1 MQKEWYKITNKASD
15 IADVYLFND
24 IGTFGIT
31 AQSFIDE
38 IKEYENKELNIH
50 INSLGGEVFEGMA
63 IYSIIQRR
71 KAKTTVYIEGI
82 AASIASVIALAG
94 DEIIMSENSLLM
106 IHNAW
111 GGTQGDAKDM
121 RKQADVLDKIT
132 NEIAEVYVKK
142 TRMPYSQI
150 EEMMNE
156 ETWLT
161 AEEAVALGFV
171 DSISEPIKVAAKY
184 DVSRFKNI
192 TNKKVE
198 RILSLTEKKKI
209 KMTEELKTW
218 FNSKVDEIIAK
229 VKDSD
234 NSVETAENVEVEVKL
249 ADNEEIMNKISEF
262 ESTISNLNNSVA
274 DLEGEKETL
283 TEEVSRLTALLNK
296 AEAVGTEVKT
306 EGDPTVIAKEEV
318 VDGNTLFF
326 NGVADA
332 LKSTFVR

>member
-82 AASIASVIALAG
+82 AASIASVIALAA
-94 DEIIMSENSLLM
+94 DEVIMSENSLLM

-306 EGDPTVIAKEEV
+306 EEDPAVIAKEEV
-318 VDGNTLFF
+318 VDGNALFF

>member
-1 MQKEWYKITNKASD
+1 MRKEWYKIQNNSSE

-31 AQSFIDE
+31 AQNFIDE
-38 IKEYENKELNIH
+38 IKEYDNQELNIH

-63 IYSIIQRR
+63 IYSVIQRR

-82 AASIASVIALAG
+82 AASIASVVALAA
-94 DEIIMSENSLLM
+94 DEVVMSENSLLM

-111 GGTQGDAKDM
+111 GGSQGDAKDM

-142 TRMPYSQI
+142 TQIPYNEI
-150 EEMMNE
+150 IRMMNE

-161 AEEAVALGFV
+161 AEEAVALRFV

-184 DVSRFKNI
+184 DVSKYKNI

-198 RILSLTEKKKI
+198 QILSLTKNRKI
-209 KMTEELKTW
+209 KMTEELKSW
-218 FNSKVDEIIAK
+218 FNSKVEEIIAK
-229 VKDSD
+229 VKNDG
-234 NSVETAENVEVEVKL
+234 NETLETAEVVEVEVTL
-249 ADNEEIMNKISEF
+249 ADNEEIINKFSDLDG
-262 ESTISNLNNSVA
+262 TISTLNNSIT

-283 TEEVSRLTALLNK
+283 TEELNRLNALVSKSEAKGTDASTDEDPSVVENKVEDANSKFFEAL
-296 AEAVGTEVKT
+296 A
-306 EGDPTVIAKEEV
+306 AKI
-318 VDGNTLFF
+318 
-326 NGVADA
+326 
-332 LKSTFVR
+332 K

>member
-1 MQKEWYKITNKASD
+1 MRKEWYKIKNNASEVS
-15 IADVYLFND
+15 DVYLFND

-38 IKEYENKELNIH
+38 IKEYDNQELNIH
-50 INSLGGEVFEGMA
+50 INSLGGQVFEGMA

-82 AASIASVIALAG
+82 AASIASVIALAA
-94 DEIIMSENSLLM
+94 DEVIMSENSLLM

-142 TRMPYSQI
+142 TKMPYNEI
-150 EEMMNE
+150 IEMMNE

-198 RILSLTEKKKI
+198 KVLSLTNKKST
-209 KMTEELKTW
+209 KMTEELKSW

-229 VKDSD
+229 VKDSKE
-234 NSVETAENVEVEVKL
+234 SLETAENVEVEVKL
-249 ADNEEIMNKISEF
+249 ADNEEVMNKFSEL
-262 ESTISNLNNSVA
+262 EATITTLNNSIA

-283 TEEVSRLTALLNK
+283 TEEVNRVNALLSKSEAKGTDTSTDSDPIVVENK
-296 AEAVGTEVKT
+296 VEDANSK
-306 EGDPTVIAKEEV
+306 
-318 VDGNTLFF
+318 FF
-326 NGVADA
+326 DSLAA
-332 LKSTFVR
+332 RLK

>member
-82 AASIASVIALAG
+82 AASIASVIALAA
-94 DEIIMSENSLLM
+94 DEVIMSENSLLM

-262 ESTISNLNNSVA
+262 ESTISNLNNSVT

-318 VDGNTLFF
+318 VDGNALFF

>member
-1 MQKEWYKITNKASD
+1 MQKEWYKIKNNASETS
-15 IADVYLFND
+15 DVYLFND

-38 IKEYENKELNIH
+38 IKEYDNKELNIH

-82 AASIASVIALAG
+82 AASIASVIALAA
-94 DEIIMSENSLLM
+94 DEVIMSENSLLM

-111 GGTQGDAKDM
+111 GGTQGDARDM

-142 TRMPYSQI
+142 TKIPYDKVI
-150 EEMMNE
+150 EMMNE

-161 AEEAVALGFV
+161 AKEAVALGFV
-171 DSISEPIKVAAKY
+171 NSISEPIKVAAKY

-192 TNKKVE
+192 TNKKVDT
-198 RILSLTEKKKI
+198 ILSLTEKKKI

-229 VKDSD
+229 VKTDGSETREA
-234 NSVETAENVEVEVKL
+234 VESVEVEVKL
-249 ADNEEIMNKISEF
+249 TDNEDVMNKFSDLEG
-262 ESTISNLNNSVA
+262 TILTLNNSIIE
-274 DLEGEKETL
+274 LEGEKETL
-283 TEEVSRLTALLNK
+283 SVEINRVNALLSKSEATGTDTSTDSDPAVVENK
-296 AEAVGTEVKT
+296 VEDA
-306 EGDPTVIAKEEV
+306 
-318 VDGNTLFF
+318 NSNFF
-326 NGVADA
+326 DNLASRI
-332 LKSTFVR
+332 K

>member
-1 MQKEWYKITNKASD
+1 MQKEWYKIKNNASD
-15 IADVYLFND
+15 ISDVYLFND

-38 IKEYENKELNIH
+38 IKEYENQELNIH

-82 AASIASVIALAG
+82 AASIASVIALAA
-94 DEIIMSENSLLM
+94 DEVIMSDNSLLM

-142 TRMPYSQI
+142 TRLPYNEI
-150 EEMMNE
+150 IEMMSE

-192 TNKKVE
+192 TNKKME
-198 RILSLTEKKKI
+198 KILSLTEKKKI
-209 KMTEELKTW
+209 KMTEELKNW

-229 VKDSD
+229 VKDGD
-234 NSVETAENVEVEVKL
+234 NTVETAENVEVEVKL

-262 ESTISNLNNSVA
+262 ESTISTLNNSVA
-274 DLEGEKETL
+274 ELEGEKETL
-283 TEEVSRLTALLNK
+283 TEEVNRITALLNK

-306 EGDPTVIAKEEV
+306 EGDPAVITKEEV
-318 VDGNTLFF
+318 LDDNAMFF

-332 LKSTFVR
+332 LKHTFVR

>member
-82 AASIASVIALAG
+82 AASIASVIALAA
-94 DEIIMSENSLLM
+94 DEVIMSENSLLM

-229 VKDSD
+229 VKDGD

-306 EGDPTVIAKEEV
+306 EGDPAVIAKEEV
-318 VDGNTLFF
+318 VDGNALFF

>member
-1 MQKEWYKITNKASD
+1 MQKEWYKIKNKSSEVSD
-15 IADVYLFND
+15 IYLFND

-38 IKEYENKELNIH
+38 IKQYEDRELNIH

-71 KAKTTVYIEGI
+71 TSKTTVYIEGI
-82 AASIASVIALAG
+82 AASIASVIALAA
-94 DEIIMSENSLLM
+94 DEVIMSENSLLM

-111 GGTQGDAKDM
+111 GGTQGEAKDM
-121 RKQADVLDKIT
+121 RKQAEILEKIT

-142 TRMPYSQI
+142 TKIPYNEI
-150 EEMMNE
+150 VEMMDE

-184 DVSRFKNI
+184 DVSKYKNI

-198 RILSLTEKKKI
+198 QILSLTKKREI

-218 FNSKVDEIIAK
+218 FNSKVEEIIAK
-229 VKDSD
+229 VKDSKD
-234 NSVETAENVEVEVKL
+234 VETAESVEVEVTL
-249 ADNEEIMNKISEF
+249 ADNEEIMNKFSDLDGKV
-262 ESTISNLNNSVA
+262 SSLNNSIA
-274 DLEGEKETL
+274 ELEGEKETL
-283 TEEVSRLTALLNK
+283 ITEVARMNALLSKSDAKGTNAVADGDPSIIEEV
-296 AEAVGTEVKT
+296 EVK
-306 EGDPTVIAKEEV
+306 DSNSK
-318 VDGNTLFF
+318 FF
-326 NGVADA
+326 ENLVS
-332 LKSTFVR
+332 KFN

>member
-1 MQKEWYKITNKASD
+1 MRKEWYKIKNNASEVS
-15 IADVYLFND
+15 DVYLFND

-38 IKEYENKELNIH
+38 IKEYDNQELNIH

-82 AASIASVIALAG
+82 AASIASVIALAA
-94 DEIIMSENSLLM
+94 DKVIMSENSLIM

-142 TRMPYSQI
+142 TKMPYNEI
-150 EEMMNE
+150 IEMMNE

-198 RILSLTEKKKI
+198 KVLSLTNKKST
-209 KMTEELKTW
+209 KMTEELKSW

-229 VKDSD
+229 VKDSKK
-234 NSVETAENVEVEVKL
+234 SIETAENVEVEIKL
-249 ADNEEIMNKISEF
+249 ADNEEVMNKFSEL
-262 ESTISNLNNSVA
+262 EATITTLNNSIA

-283 TEEVSRLTALLNK
+283 TEEVNRVNALLSKSEAKGTDTSTDSDPIVVENK
-296 AEAVGTEVKT
+296 VEDANSK
-306 EGDPTVIAKEEV
+306 
-318 VDGNTLFF
+318 FF
-326 NGVADA
+326 DSLAA
-332 LKSTFVR
+332 RLK